1 MHTNLKG
8 DEKKNYEW
16 TCLGLLI
23 TNVEPM
29 FLYFHRKPKQNL
41 GVEAELQVRL

>member
-41 GVEAELQVRL
+41 GVEAELPVRL